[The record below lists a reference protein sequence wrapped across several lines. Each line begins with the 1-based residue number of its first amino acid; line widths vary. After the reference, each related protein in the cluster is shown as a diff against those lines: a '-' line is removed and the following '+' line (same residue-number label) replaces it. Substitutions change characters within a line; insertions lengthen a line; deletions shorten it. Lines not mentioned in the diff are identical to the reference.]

1 MDTAAIKAHLRA
13 HEGCVL
19 HAYQDHLGYWTIGYG
34 RMIDERRG
42 GGISEAEAEQLLSND
57 VAFVIRSLEREAPF
71 LHTLPEGVQ
80 HALVGMAYQM
90 GVAGV
95 MSFRRMWAA
104 LEQGD
109 WELAAEEAL
118 HSRWA
123 EQTPRRAHEV
133 AAMIAGD
140 DAA

>member
-1 MDTAAIKAHLRA
+1 MNTEAIRDQIKR

-34 RMIDERRG
+34 RLIDERRG
-42 GGISEAEAEQLLSND
+42 GGISEGEAEQLLTHD
-57 VAFVIRSLEREAPF
+57 IARVIGDLEQRIDF
-71 LHTLPEGVQ
+71 LHRLPESAQ
-80 HALVGMAYQM
+80 HALVNM
-90 GVAGV
+90 GFQLGVNGV
-95 MSFRRMWAA
+95 MSFSRMLDA

-118 HSRWA
+118 DSRWA

-133 AAMIAGD
+133 AKMIAGESQ
-140 DAA
+140 

>member
-42 GGISEAEAEQLLSND
+42 GGISEAEAEQLLTND
-57 VAFVIRSLEREAPF
+57 ISRVIADLEYAAPM
-71 LHTLPEGVQ
+71 LHTLPESVQ
-80 HALVGMAYQM
+80 HALVNMAFQM
-90 GVAGV
+90 GVTGL
-95 MSFRRMWAA
+95 MGFRRMWAA
-104 LEQGD
+104 LEAGD

-118 HSRWA
+118 NSRWA
-123 EQTPRRAHEV
+123 EQTPRRAHEI
-133 AAMIAGD
+133 AGMIAGD